1 MNAAAAVLA
10 AQHAGVP
17 LQVSIEALKN
27 FAGVKRRQEIIAEID
42 GVRIID
48 DFAHHPTAIELTLKA
63 LRASTEGRLYAVI
76 ELRSNTMKMGIFAQR
91 FIQSVASADEVL
103 LCENT
108 ALQWD
113 LPAIAQTA
121 STLILIEPNIDQV
134 INHLVE
140 NTRPGDQIVIMSNG
154 GFDNIHQRLI
164 NAMASRQ

>member
-1 MNAAAAVLA
+1 
-10 AQHAGVP
+10 
-17 LQVSIEALKN
+17 
-27 FAGVKRRQEIIAEID
+27 
-42 GVRIID
+42 
-48 DFAHHPTAIELTLKA
+48 
-63 LRASTEGRLYAVI
+63 
-76 ELRSNTMKMGIFAQR
+76 MKMGIFAQR

-121 STLILIEPNIDQV
+121 STLILIEPNIDRV